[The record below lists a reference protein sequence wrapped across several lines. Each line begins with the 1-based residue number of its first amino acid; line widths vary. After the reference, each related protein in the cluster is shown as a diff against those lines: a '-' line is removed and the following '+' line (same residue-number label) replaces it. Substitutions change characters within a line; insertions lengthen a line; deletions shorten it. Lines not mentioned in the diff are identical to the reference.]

1 MTAHE
6 YTDLLVSSRAIIVV
20 RAAHVFVLVLVLV
33 LVLDSGRVPPI
44 GHCPPIGRL

>member
-20 RAAHVFVLVLVLV
+20 RAAHVFVLVLVL
-33 LVLDSGRVPPI
+33 DSGRVPPI